1 MRVRFA
7 LAVTLAALIVAC
19 SSGGGGI
26 ANQPR
31 LAEIDAQA
39 APTLPAWISSVSPTR
54 TAQTLSQIRV
64 IFAKPVTTVGALEGD
79 GPREVLDHLQLDPD
93 LPGKFVVL
101 TPRMIGFVPE
111 RALPIGTRVRVTLTK
126 GLHDLSGDALAY
138 DLAWTFE
145 TSPLAFSDFS
155 TASEGADQPTPQPTG
170 LTPKLTMSAN
180 AAVDIASLAA
190 NTTLRGGGESVPV
203 DATLEKTETPQPG
216 DDPSATFDASQISYV
231 YDLTPHRE
239 LKKATTYRLAIAP
252 GVKPA
257 VGNLPTAKTFGGILR
272 TYAPLTIVPDTGS
285 SSGGRFANG
294 DPTIRFNNPIDPAT
308 LGGNLELSP
317 APKDATGLFKVS
329 DYDATI
335 VAVNPYLLDPDASY
349 TIAVGAKLRDTFGQS
364 LGAAHTVVAKTGIFA
379 PGFWA
384 PSDVNVFP
392 SGGNVALDIYATNVP
407 GNRYRATF
415 VPVGPPASAFFD
427 NTFASLGDAKS
438 WPSQTIAGAKTN
450 AQSVISIPLVQKLGG
465 PTGALAYGVSADLG
479 GDYPPTY
486 RGLVQLTDLGLFAQI
501 FPNRASVALQHL
513 SDGGP
518 VASASIAF
526 YRVDRNDNAQLC
538 ANGSTGA
545 DGTLDLTGSSIAACY
560 VGVRQADEA
569 PNVTVV
575 ATSGSDWTTAPVQS
589 YGGIFKYGVNGGW
602 SNGQPLSRGTVFSD
616 RQMYQPGESARI
628 TGIAYYV
635 RAGAVI
641 ADKNAAY
648 KVKLIDPSGVSRAL
662 GTQTTD
668 AFGVFSLVVPFSQSQ
683 ALGYY
688 TVDAVGTSGNDISGQ
703 VRVAEFKPPNFKL
716 DVALDKATA
725 IAGGTVAA
733 NAKAVYLFGA
743 PLDGG
748 RAKIA
753 VTRDIANLAPK
764 GLDDYS
770 FGRQWFWPD
779 EQPSFDTDVLQT
791 DGTFDANGAWSR
803 SVAIPADLPFPMT
816 YSVDVTAS
824 DVSNSAVDT
833 TTTFTALASD
843 AVIGLQAPLVSK
855 AGKAMDVK
863 MLASDLNGKLQSGRG
878 VHVELQKMT
887 YGSATHLQSGGQD
900 AQNSVQ
906 YTTVES
912 TDATSGDAAV
922 TVALHSGA
930 AGPYRIRANF
940 TGAKGDASATDLQAF
955 VIGAGEVDWGAQDT
969 AVVKV
974 KLDKKSY
981 KVGDTATALV
991 ASPYAK
997 SDVYFAV
1004 IRNDVITKTIVHA
1017 VGNGPEVS
1025 FKVTPAMVPNAAV
1038 EALVVRRGAPLAGV
1052 KSGSLDSLSRVGVA
1066 AFEVDVK
1073 NRYLEV
1079 GIVPQHATLQPGTQQ
1094 SIALTVRDMA
1104 GKPAP
1109 GEAIVMVVNESILQL
1124 TGYRAPD
1131 LVQTVFADQPI
1142 SVRFADSRERLVL
1155 QTQRPGLEKG
1165 WGYGGGF
1172 LAGAGSTRVRTNFQP
1187 MAYYRIVHT
1196 DANGKATV
1204 GFRLPD
1210 DLTTWRAMVVA
1221 IGSDDA
1227 HFGTNDATFIATKPL
1242 LTNPLLPQ
1250 FARPGDVI
1258 DGGITALDST
1268 GSSGTLSYTAQL
1280 TGALTFANG
1289 DPRALSGAQSLGT
1302 ALQVFRFPMVVGSP
1316 APTKMAF
1323 SSAVGAITDAF
1334 AAPFTVRDRAM
1345 TESVIETGATAQDA
1359 LVPIDR
1365 SAGGTMQITL
1375 ANSAVT
1381 QFAVPA
1387 SDAMKADPLP
1397 FLDDAASRAIVAIAT
1412 GRLAQRYHL
1421 APGYDAATERSTAL
1435 ASIAKL
1441 QRSDGGFGFY
1451 AGATESDPVSS
1462 SYAAQA
1468 LGFSNGADA
1477 SGISRASL
1485 KAYLAKTLAN
1495 PSRYGWCKAMPIC
1508 AARMRFEMLWGL
1520 DALGDR
1526 RSDFLSDIVAAQSGF
1541 DSATQI
1547 RLARYLLRV
1556 HGWESRGASMADGL
1570 MQSVY
1575 RTGRYSSATMSTRWG
1590 WLGTTISAQAQMLQ
1604 LLLERKAGTDEID
1617 GAVRALA
1624 SQSCKCGWP
1633 TLDAAADAMTAISAY
1648 AAREKLASFD
1658 ASVSA
1663 GGTALL
1669 TAHFGTDASSQTA
1682 NLPAS
1687 SLKRGALSIHS
1698 QGGTVH
1704 YVIVYTYPVAANAPG
1719 RLAGLRV
1726 VREVRPAGQA
1736 ATVASMDL
1744 AALTD
1749 PFSLVTGS
1757 VYDIG
1762 VRVIVDHPVDGVAI
1776 EDPIP
1781 AGFEAMDT
1789 SLQTST
1795 TGTVARGDSW
1805 AIEDRQVYA
1814 DRVFGY
1820 ASHLEPGIYELHYLV
1835 RSVTPGI
1842 YRWPGARAYLRA
1854 APEQF
1859 GRTASSVLKLP

>member
-7 LAVTLAALIVAC
+7 LAATLAALVAAC
-19 SSGGGGI
+19 SSGGGGTGSQ
-26 ANQPR
+26 AP
-31 LAEIDAQA
+31 LAAIDAQA
-39 APTLPAWISSVSPTR
+39 APTLPAWISSISPTK

-64 IFAKPVTTVGALEGD
+64 IFAKPVTSVGALEGD
-79 GPREVLDHLQLDPD
+79 GPRAVLDHLQLDPN

-101 TPRMIGFVPE
+101 TPRMIGFIPE

-126 GLHDLSGDALAY
+126 GLHDLSGDSLDY

-145 TSPLAFSDFS
+145 TEPLAFTDFS
-155 TASEGADQPTPQPTG
+155 TASAGSDQPTPQPTG
-170 LTPKLTMSAN
+170 LTPTLTMSAN
-180 AAVDIASLAA
+180 AAVDIASLTA
-190 NTTLRGGGESVPV
+190 NASLRGGGESVPV
-203 DATLEKTETPQPG
+203 SAVLEKTATPEPG
-216 DDPSATFDASQISYV
+216 SDAAAFDPSQNVYI
-231 YDLTPHRE
+231 YDLAPQHA
-239 LKKATTYRLAIAP
+239 LKKATSYRLAIAP
-252 GVKPA
+252 GVRPA
-257 VGNLPTAKTFGGILR
+257 VGNLPTAKAFGGMLR
-272 TYAPLTIVPDTGS
+272 TYATLAIVPDTGS
-285 SSGGRFANG
+285 SGGGRFSGG
-294 DPTIRFNNPIDPAT
+294 DPTIHFNNPIDPKSLA
-308 LGGNLELSP
+308 GNLTLSP
-317 APKDATGLFKVS
+317 KLKNATGLFKVS
-329 DYDATI
+329 DDDPSVI
-335 VAVNPYLLDPDASY
+335 AVNPYMLDPGSSY
-349 TIAVGAKLRDTFGQS
+349 TIAVGANLRDTFGQS

-384 PSDVNVFP
+384 PSGVNVFP
-392 SGGNVALDIYATNVP
+392 SGGNVALDLYATNVP
-407 GNRYRATF
+407 GSRYRATF

-427 NTFASLGDAKS
+427 STFASLGDAKS
-438 WPSQTIAGAKTN
+438 WPAQTIAGAKNN

-479 GDYPPTY
+479 VDYPATY
-486 RGLVQLTDLGLFAQI
+486 TGLVQLTDLGLFAQI
-501 FPNRASVALQHL
+501 FPNHANVALQRL
-513 SDGGP
+513 SDGSP
-518 VASASIAF
+518 VGNASIAF
-526 YRVDRNDNAQLC
+526 YRVDENDNAQRC

-575 ATSGSDWTTAPVQS
+575 ATSGSDWTTAPVRS
-589 YGGIFKYGVNGGW
+589 YGGIFRYDVDGGW

-616 RQMYQPGESARI
+616 RQMYQPGESARV

-635 RAGAVI
+635 RDGAVV
-641 ADKNAAY
+641 ADRSAAY
-648 KVKLIDPSGVSRAL
+648 RVKLIDPSGAVRAL

-668 AFGVFSLVVPFSQSQ
+668 TFGVFSMVVPFPATQ

-688 TVDAVGTSGNDISGQ
+688 TVDAVGSNGNDISGQ
-703 VRVAEFKPPNFKL
+703 LRIAEFKPPNFKL
-716 DVALDKATA
+716 DVSLDKTTA
-725 IAGGTVAA
+725 VAGGTVAA
-733 NAKAVYLFGA
+733 NAKAAYLFGA

-748 RAKIA
+748 SAKIA
-753 VTRDIANLAPK
+753 VTRDIAYLAPK

-779 EQPSFDTDVLQT
+779 QQPSFDTDVLQT
-791 DGTFDANGAWSR
+791 NGTFDASGAWSQR
-803 SVAIPADLPFPMT
+803 VAVPADLPFPMT

-824 DVSNSAVDT
+824 DVSNTAVDT

-843 AVIGLQAPLVSK
+843 SVIGLQAPLVSK
-855 AGKAMDVK
+855 AGQAMNVK
-863 MLASDLNGKLQSGRG
+863 LVASDLDGKLQGGRG
-878 VHVELQKMT
+878 VHLELQKMT
-887 YGSATHLQSGGQD
+887 YGSATQLQSGGED

-912 TDATSGDAAV
+912 ADATSGDAAV
-922 TVALHSGA
+922 AVALHPKD

-940 TGAKGDASATDLQAF
+940 SGAKGDASATDLQAF

-969 AVVKV
+969 SVVTV
-974 KLDKKSY
+974 KLDKKNY
-981 KVGDTATALV
+981 KVGETATALV

-1004 IRNDVITKTIVHA
+1004 IRNDVITKSIVHA
-1017 VGNGPEVS
+1017 TGNGPEVS

-1038 EALVVRRGAPLAGV
+1038 EALVVRRGARLAGL
-1052 KSGSLDSLSRVGVA
+1052 KPGSLDSLSRVGVT
-1066 AFEVDVK
+1066 AFHVDVAD
-1073 NRYLEV
+1073 RYLKV
-1079 GIVPQHATLQPGTQQ
+1079 GIVPQHATLEPGTQQ
-1094 SIALTVRDMA
+1094 SIAVTVRDKA
-1104 GKPAP
+1104 GKAAP

-1124 TGYRAPD
+1124 TGYRPPD

-1142 SVRFADSRERLVL
+1142 SVRFADSRERVVL
-1155 QTQRPGLEKG
+1155 QTQQPGLEKG

-1187 MAYYRIVHT
+1187 MAYYRIVRT
-1196 DANGKATV
+1196 DAKGMATV

-1221 IGSDDA
+1221 IGDDDA

-1250 FARPGDVI
+1250 FARPGDII

-1289 DPRALSGAQSLGT
+1289 DPRALSGTQSLGST
-1302 ALQVFRFPMVVGSP
+1302 LQAFRFPMVVGTP
-1316 APTKMAF
+1316 APTKMSF
-1323 SSAVGAITDAF
+1323 SSAVGGITDAF
-1334 AAPFTVRDRAM
+1334 AAPFMVRDRAV
-1345 TESVIETGATAQDA
+1345 TESVIETGATADSA
-1359 LVPIDR
+1359 SVPIDP
-1365 SAGGTMQITL
+1365 SAGGTLQITL

-1387 SDAMKADPLP
+1387 AEAMKAYPQP
-1397 FLDDAASRAIVAIAT
+1397 FLDDAASRAIVATAT

-1421 APGYDAATERSTAL
+1421 VPGYDVATERTTAL

-1441 QRSDGGFGFY
+1441 QHSDGGFGFY
-1451 AGATESDPVSS
+1451 AGATESDPFASA
-1462 SYAAQA
+1462 YAAQA
-1468 LGFSNGADA
+1468 LAFSNGTSATA
-1477 SGISRASL
+1477 VSHASL

-1495 PSRYGWCKAMPIC
+1495 PSRYTWCKDPSCM
-1508 AARMRFEMLWGL
+1508 ARTRFEMLWAL
-1520 DALGDR
+1520 NALGDR

-1541 DSATQI
+1541 DPATQI

-1556 HGWESRGASMADGL
+1556 PGWATQGASMADGL
-1570 MQSVY
+1570 VQSVY

-1590 WLGTTISAQAQMLQ
+1590 WLGTTVSAQAQMLQ
-1604 LLLERKAGTDEID
+1604 LLLERKASVDEID

-1624 SQSCKCGWP
+1624 VQACKCGWP
-1633 TLDAAADAMTAISAY
+1633 TLDAAADAMTAMSAY
-1648 AAREKLASFD
+1648 AAHEKLASFD
-1658 ASVSA
+1658 ADVSA

-1669 TAHFGTDASSQTA
+1669 TVHFGTDASSQTA
-1682 NLPAS
+1682 NLAAS
-1687 SLKRGALSIHS
+1687 SLKPGALSIES
-1698 QGGTVH
+1698 KGGTVH
-1704 YVIVYTYPVAANAPG
+1704 YAIVYTYPVAANAPG
-1719 RLAGLRV
+1719 QLAGLRV
-1726 VREVRPAGQA
+1726 QREVRPAGEA
-1736 ATVASMDL
+1736 GTVASMDL
-1744 AALTD
+1744 AALSD
-1749 PFSLVTGS
+1749 PFSLATGN

-1781 AGFEAMDT
+1781 AGFEAIDT

-1795 TGTVARGDSW
+1795 TATVARGDSW
-1805 AIEDRQVYA
+1805 SIEDRQVYA

-1820 ASHLEPGIYELHYLV
+1820 ASHLEPGIYEMHYLA
-1835 RSVTPGI
+1835 RSVTPGT